1 MISVRRGRKKP
12 MSEINVVPYIDVM
25 LVLLII
31 FMVTAPMMM
40 QGVEVDVPAVTS
52 GPLERDENQEYLIV
66 AVDAQRQV
74 FIERGEEA
82 PQSVQPNEVGPY
94 VATILQQQPSL
105 EVYIRGD
112 NRVDYGTVM
121 QVMATLQGAGIQSV
135 GLITEAPD
143 ESN

>member
-1 MISVRRGRKKP
+1 MSLVRKRRKP

-40 QGVEVDVPAVTS
+40 QGVEVEVPQVES

-66 AVDAQRQV
+66 AVDAQGQV
-74 FIERGEEA
+74 YVERGEEE
-82 PQSVQPNEVGPY
+82 PQAVEPNGVGQY
-94 VATILQQQPSL
+94 VARVLGQQPSL
-105 EVYIRGD
+105 QVYIRGD
-112 NRVDYGTVM
+112 SNITYGRVM
-121 QVMATLQGAGIQSV
+121 QVMSNLQTAGIESV

-143 ESN
+143 EE

>member
-1 MISVRRGRKKP
+1 MSSLVRKRRKP

-40 QGVEVDVPAVTS
+40 QGVEVDVPQVES

-66 AVDAQRQV
+66 AIDAQGQV
-74 FIERGEEA
+74 YVERGEEA
-82 PQSVQPNEVGPY
+82 PEVVEPSGVGQY
-94 VATILQQQPSL
+94 VSRVLGQQPSL
-105 EVYIRGD
+105 QVYIRGD
-112 NRVDYGTVM
+112 TNITYGRVM
-121 QVMATLQGAGIQSV
+121 QVMSNLQAAGVESV

-143 ESN
+143 EQ

>member
-1 MISVRRGRKKP
+1 
-12 MSEINVVPYIDVM
+12 MSDINVVPYIDVM

-40 QGVEVDVPAVTS
+40 QGIEVDVPKVTS
-52 GPLERDENQEYLIV
+52 GPLERDENQEYLVV
-66 AVDAQRQV
+66 AVNAAGEV

-82 PQSVQPNEVGPY
+82 PQSVQASEVGNY
-94 VATILQQQPSL
+94 VATVLQQQPSL

-112 NRVDYGTVM
+112 NRIDYGSVM
-121 QVMATLQGAGIQSV
+121 RIMANLQGAGIVSV

-143 ESN
+143 EG